1 MNRAMFRTG
10 FVGLGAFCMLLG
22 ITFGKISN
30 FPINHISTV
39 SGVFDGTW

>member
-10 FVGLGAFCMLLG
+10 FVGIGAFCMLLG

-30 FPINHISTV
+30 FRIIIFRLSC
-39 SGVFDGTW
+39 VFDGT